1 MKKMAAGSFKAK
13 CLAVMDEVQAK
24 RETVVITKH
33 GKPVAK
39 LVPVN
44 EGPDEIFNFFA
55 GKGVIVGDVV
65 SPALSAKGWGKL
77 K

>member
-1 MKKMAAGSFKAK
+1 MKKMAAGSFKTN

-24 RETVVITKH
+24 HETVVITKN

-39 LVPVN
+39 LVPIN
-44 EGPDEIFNFFA
+44 TETDEIYNFIK
-55 GKGVIVGDVV
+55 GKGAVTGDVV
-65 SPALSAKGWGKL
+65 SPALSLEEWGKL